1 MTEKKEEGVMSEE
14 LCLKWDDFQ
23 ENINSAFRNL
33 RGDNEFT
40 DVTLACDDG
49 WKIEAHK
56 LILSVSS
63 PLLESLLKDQDNHS
77 LIYLRGIK
85 HEDLKVIIDYLYQ
98 GEANVLQ
105 ENLGAFLAIAEELKL
120 TGLSTTIVDKIGND
134 GEWDSDQNQTDV
146 IFNDDPANIQK
157 TEEDFNDDPVNVDK
171 IVTEEVFKT
180 QPMNLDKNQI
190 EEEWVFEKDPVA
202 LDKPKNMTK
211 RKKEL
216 SNLDRKRRKRKD
228 KSLAIDFI
236 SGDLHELDKRVKSMM
251 EKSQRTIPGRKE
263 KAYIYTCNL
272 CGKEGEVTAIRD
284 HIEAKH
290 LEGVSLPCDN
300 CGKILRSRVLLRKHE
315 CKELS

>member
-1 MTEKKEEGVMSEE
+1 MSEK

-23 ENINSAFRNL
+23 ENITSAFRNL

-63 PLLESLLKDQDNHS
+63 PLFESLLKDQDNHS

-85 HEDLKVIIDYLYQ
+85 HENLKVMIDYLYQ
-98 GEANVLQ
+98 GEVNVLQ
-105 ENLGAFLAIAEELKL
+105 ENLGAFFAVAEELKL
-120 TGLSTTIVDKIGND
+120 TGLSTITVDKIGND
-134 GEWDSDQNQTDV
+134 GERESDQNQTNV
-146 IFNDDPANIQK
+146 I
-157 TEEDFNDDPVNVDK
+157 FNDDPVNVDK
-171 IVTEEVFKT
+171 IVTGEVT
-180 QPMNLDKNQI
+180 QPMNLDKHQGL
-190 EEEWVFEKDPVA
+190 EEWVFEKDPVA
-202 LDKPKNMTK
+202 LDKPKNKTK

-216 SNLDRKRRKRKD
+216 SNLDRK
-228 KSLAIDFI
+228 KSKGKEKSFAIDFI
-236 SGDLHELDKRVKSMM
+236 SGNLHELDKRVKSMM

-263 KAYIYTCNL
+263 KAYIYACNL

>member
-1 MTEKKEEGVMSEE
+1 MSEK

-40 DVTLACDDG
+40 DVTLTCDDG

-63 PLLESLLKDQDNHS
+63 PFLESLLKDQDNHS

-85 HEDLKVIIDYLYQ
+85 HENLKIIIDYLYQ
-98 GEANVLQ
+98 GEVNVLQ
-105 ENLGAFLAIAEELKL
+105 ENLGAFFAIAEELKL
-120 TGLSTTIVDKIGND
+120 TGLSTIAVDKMGND
-134 GEWDSDQNQTDV
+134 GERDSDQNQTSV
-146 IFNDDPANIQK
+146 A
-157 TEEDFNDDPVNVDK
+157 FNDDPVNVDK
-171 IVTEEVFKT
+171 IVTGEVFKT
-180 QPMNLDKNQI
+180 QPMNLDKHQGL
-190 EEEWVFEKDPVA
+190 EEWVFEKDHVA
-202 LDKPKNMTK
+202 SDKPKNKTK
-211 RKKEL
+211 RIKEL
-216 SNLDRKRRKRKD
+216 SKLDRK
-228 KSLAIDFI
+228 KSKGKEKSFAIDFI

-315 CKELS
+315 CKE